1 LKAPTIEYSAKM
13 NGMKNWIYTLVVFL
27 FWFNQLEATHIV
39 GGDMTYR
46 CLGNNQYEISLT
58 VRRDCLN
65 GNPGAQ
71 FDDPAAVG
79 IFDSRGFLVSQVA
92 NFGVLDMNLRL
103 DDTLNDIL
111 DTRCGLNGGD
121 VCVHTTTYKEIVTL
135 PFRPDGY
142 ILAYQRCC
150 RNYTIVNII
159 DPLTVGSTFSM
170 RIREEALTLC
180 NSSPVLN
187 DYPPVYICG
196 GTPINF
202 NLKATDPDG
211 DSLVYSLCNPLT
223 GADQMNPRPST
234 PSSPPYDPVIF
245 KSPYSLIDMIGGSPA
260 LKMDSVTGRMTGFAV
275 NTIAQYLVAYCVKEY
290 RDGVLISELQRE
302 FQINVRNCMS
312 VPVAEFD
319 VKLDNC
325 QDPVH
330 LELTDRSTD
339 AFSNLIS
346 WNWQVKTGTSTQNSS
361 LRNPV
366 FNLPDSGTG
375 TIRLVIRS
383 REGCQD
389 TLIKPITFNNF
400 KPAFFADSFLIC
412 KGDSVLLL
420 KNPRPGIK
428 YEWTPATGLSCNT
441 CPNPTAF
448 PSVTTTYY
456 LMSMDSICSRS
467 DMVTVQ
473 VKSCI
478 LDSCAVSLIRKC
490 LPGGSVEITALNH
503 LGLPIQPGA
512 RNFELF
518 WDIKANATQSA
529 YSIINRNPVVVQ
541 DGRIISL
548 TSKIYSWPK
557 GVPKSIE
564 YALICQRR
572 ITDTINLN
580 CTGPC
585 KDFNLVLSS
594 CEDDYD
600 KKYNLNFPPAI
611 CQSICKNECNYTIA
625 LFELNGQLI
634 DPTQYQIK
642 WSNGATGAYVML
654 MGPYYD
660 NLSVEVRKGDCVWYG
675 RYIRSCKEYKF
686 KFAEENLTTR
696 STGKNNDCDPSIN
709 SNAAKETE
717 NLIHFSV
724 QPNPFTEQTQVLMS
738 FDHYSAG
745 RLEIFNLAGKRIWSH
760 QIAENRSLFYAIDLD
775 ESMIPHAGIYL
786 IRYSGENG
794 IQKVIK
800 LVKQGGDN

>member
-1 LKAPTIEYSAKM
+1 
-13 NGMKNWIYTLVVFL
+13 MKNWIYALACIL
-27 FWFNQLEATHIV
+27 AWMNHLEATHIV

-92 NFGVLDMNLRL
+92 NFGVLEMNLRL

-135 PFRPDGY
+135 PFRDEGY

-150 RNYTIVNII
+150 RNYTIVNIV
-159 DPLTVGSTFSM
+159 DPLTVGSTFSL
-170 RIREEALTLC
+170 RIREEALSLC
-180 NSSPVLN
+180 NSSPILN
-187 DYPPVYICG
+187 NYPPTYICG
-196 GTPINF
+196 GTPIDF
-202 NLKATDPDG
+202 NLKATDPEG

-223 GADQMNPRPST
+223 GANQMNPRPST

-245 KSPYSLIDMIGGSPA
+245 KAPYSLVDMIGGNPV
-260 LKMDSVTGRMTGFAV
+260 LKMDARTGRMTGFAV
-275 NTIAQYLVAYCVKEY
+275 NNIAQYLVAYCVKEY

-319 VKLDNC
+319 VKLFNC

-339 AFSNLIS
+339 AFSNIVS
-346 WNWQVKTGTSTQNSS
+346 WNWRVSAGPTIQNST

-383 REGCQD
+383 KEGCQD
-389 TLIKPITFNNF
+389 TLIKPITFNNL

-412 KGDSVLLL
+412 RGDSIQLL
-420 KNPRPGIK
+420 KNPRPGVN
-428 YEWTPATGLSCNT
+428 YEWTPSTGLSCNT

-456 LMSMDSICSRS
+456 LMSMDTACSRS
-467 DMVTVQ
+467 DKVTVQ

-503 LGLPIQPGA
+503 LGVPVQAGA
-512 RNFELF
+512 RSFELF

-529 YSIINRNPVVVQ
+529 YSIINRNPIVVQ
-541 DGRIISL
+541 DGRIMSL

-642 WSNGATGAYVML
+642 WSNGATGSYVML

-686 KFAEENLTTR
+686 SFSAENLVTR
-696 STGKNNDCDPSIN
+696 STRNNNDCFSTLN
-709 SNAAKETE
+709 TKERTQSE
-717 NLIHFSV
+717 NLIHFSI
-724 QPNPFTEQTQVLMS
+724 QPNPFKEQAQLLLR
-738 FDHYSAG
+738 FDQQAG
-745 RLEIFNLAGKRIWSH
+745 GQIEVFDLTGLKLWSH
-760 QIAENRSLFYAIDLD
+760 QIPESNSLFYTIDLGT
-775 ESMIPHAGIYL
+775 SVIVHSGIYMVCYTGMDGKKKIL
-786 IRYSGENG
+786 
-794 IQKVIK
+794 K
-800 LVKQGGDN
+800 LVKGTGG